1 MAGENF
7 QHHFWQKRIYWQG
20 ELFLDAKERLSMEHL
35 FSAHPQQ
42 GAAQQET
49 GVCPREGQIRE
60 CCRQWFLTEGDVDD
74 FIFYGSQ
81 PRASGKGEREGALSP
96 FLCREIWKRKS
107 PPKGKIL

>member
-1 MAGENF
+1 MRN
-7 QHHFWQKRIYWQG
+7 RI
-20 ELFLDAKERLSMEHL
+20 LFLLCFLCIGLQAFAQISISGKVVDAGGKHL

-49 GVCPREGQIRE
+49 GVCPQEGQIRE

-81 PRASGKGEREGALSP
+81 PRVSER
-96 FLCREIWKRKS
+96 
-107 PPKGKIL
+107 

>member
-1 MAGENF
+1 
-7 QHHFWQKRIYWQG
+7 
-20 ELFLDAKERLSMEHL
+20 MEHL

-49 GVCPREGQIRE
+49 GVCPQEGQIRE

-81 PRASGKGEREGALSP
+81 PRVSERVKEKGKEPFLL

-107 PPKGKIL
+107 PPKGRIL

>member
-1 MAGENF
+1 MSWMDKISSIIFGKSAYTGRVNF
-7 QHHFWQKRIYWQG
+7 
-20 ELFLDAKERLSMEHL
+20 FLDAKERLSMEHL

-49 GVCPREGQIRE
+49 GVCPQEGQLRE

-81 PRASGKGEREGALSP
+81 PRVSER
-96 FLCREIWKRKS
+96 
-107 PPKGKIL
+107 

>member
-1 MAGENF
+1 MSWMDKISSIIFGKSAYTGRVNF
-7 QHHFWQKRIYWQG
+7 
-20 ELFLDAKERLSMEHL
+20 FLDAKERLSMEHL

-49 GVCPREGQIRE
+49 GVCPQEGQIRE

-81 PRASGKGEREGALSP
+81 PRVSER
-96 FLCREIWKRKS
+96 
-107 PPKGKIL
+107 

>member
-7 QHHFWQKRIYWQG
+7 QHRFWQKRIYWQG

-49 GVCPREGQIRE
+49 GVCPQEGQLRE

-81 PRASGKGEREGALSP
+81 PRVSER
-96 FLCREIWKRKS
+96 
-107 PPKGKIL
+107 

>member
-1 MAGENF
+1 
-7 QHHFWQKRIYWQG
+7 
-20 ELFLDAKERLSMEHL
+20 MEHL

-74 FIFYGSQ
+74 FIFYGTSIQ
-81 PRASGKGEREGALSP
+81 IQQQIGNAVPPELAYRIAVQIREAL
-96 FLCREIWKRKS
+96 RNV
-107 PPKGKIL
+107 